1 MKRIAKIFNTMGLST
16 LPIVLLTNEESEI
29 DLRTQKLRHK
39 IPGLV
44 LNKFNIGL
52 LTERLVK
59 ITEWL
64 TNNES

>member
-1 MKRIAKIFNTMGLST
+1 MGLST
-16 LPIVLLTNEESEI
+16 LLIALLTNEKSEI

-52 LTERLVK
+52 HTERQVT
-59 ITEWL
+59 ITKWL